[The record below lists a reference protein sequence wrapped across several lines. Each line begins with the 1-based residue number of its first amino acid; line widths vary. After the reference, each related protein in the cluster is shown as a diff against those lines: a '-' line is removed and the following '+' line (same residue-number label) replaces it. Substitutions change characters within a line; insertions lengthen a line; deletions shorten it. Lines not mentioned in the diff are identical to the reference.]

1 MAQEAH
7 VERACRV
14 IAEQHGAALLK
25 LGAALQRGI
34 PDRVLLLRGRTV
46 FIEFKSPGRYPS
58 PIQRHWHA
66 KLRGLGFE
74 VVVFRTVE
82 EFRGLMKRLTDDTTV
97 PQNPSCTNPNGT
109 TT

>member
-14 IAEQHGAALLK
+14 IAEQRGAALLK

-34 PDRVLLLRGRTV
+34 PDRVLLLQGRAV
-46 FIEFKSPGRYPS
+46 FIEFKSPGKYPT

-74 VVVFRTVE
+74 VVVFRTVA
-82 EFRGLMKRLTDDTTV
+82 EFRALLDKLNEE
-97 PQNPSCTNPNGT
+97 QA
-109 TT
+109 

>member
-34 PDRVLLLRGRTV
+34 PDRMLLWQGRTI
-46 FIEFKSPGRYPS
+46 FIEFKSPGRYPT

-66 KLRGLGFE
+66 RLRGLGFE
-74 VVVFRTVE
+74 VHVFRTVE
-82 EFRGLMKRLTDDTTV
+82 EFKKLLNRLTDEK
-97 PQNPSCTNPNGT
+97 
-109 TT
+109 